1 MTSRSDS
8 QPRGRRGGRNKPSQG
23 RGQGHPMVSANEFTS
38 SPVPSFQPIPYNGP
52 QCEVPGSF
60 SQSNPNHPQL
70 VPYSRIPPPLFPPED
85 STFAGDELDLEP
97 AREVYGNSS
106 TSLPSQGVVNERLRA
121 ASDMIVTKGKEI
133 DVLQKHQGTCSSRAP
148 SQECLRLFGDSLYS
162 RAYASRQSSRNA
174 SLANSSFISFHSDVN
189 SSQAPSNKN
198 TELWK
203 SYSPRDQEVLAQAHI
218 LMIYEMATNIGWPM
232 LSSGETTRKR
242 WKDTIRE
249 VLSQASAKI
258 PGELLTPT
266 KGIERLLMRAL
277 TLFRAE
283 LASRAAPFAKLFFV
297 NDDPAVKTNATLLI
311 QWKESECE
319 RITDAS
325 DASHFFMHERDDEG
339 RIIQWFGNR
348 HLESFHVNFWYMCDC
363 SPMKAEV
370 AKDIETTP
378 LQMYTLSAVAL
389 FYAMKRKSRRF
400 NDTLP
405 HMPFTGA
412 EFSPVFEAYID
423 SLCIAMKHRVIGAR
437 LDCRL
442 KWLHQCG
449 VEKMKPCQAPPPSP
463 QKQRN
468 TIFIPPAEEIGAYES
483 YLADSQLFDRPV
495 NLPASFFTREHYPAN
510 SHPADTPVHST
521 TSTAGAS
528 CSDTR
533 LSTMEA
539 AQPSSSGGWSMELE
553 GLGLPYYQYDL

>member
-70 VPYSRIPPPLFPPED
+70 VPYSRIPLPLFPPED

-121 ASDMIVTKGKEI
+121 ASDMIV
-133 DVLQKHQGTCSSRAP
+133 
-148 SQECLRLFGDSLYS
+148 
-162 RAYASRQSSRNA
+162 
-174 SLANSSFISFHSDVN
+174 
-189 SSQAPSNKN
+189 APSNKN

-232 LSSGETTRKR
+232 LSSGETARKR
-242 WKDTIRE
+242 WKDTIHE

-339 RIIQWFGNR
+339 RIIRWFGNR
-348 HLESFHVNFWYMCDC
+348 HLESFHVNFWYTCDC

-389 FYAMKRKSRRF
+389 FYAMKRESRRF
-400 NDTLP
+400 NDTLL

-423 SLCIAMKHRVIGAR
+423 SLRIAMKHRVIGAR

-449 VEKMKPCQAPPPSP
+449 VEKMKPGQAPPPSP

-510 SHPADTPVHST
+510 SHPADTPVHGT
-521 TSTAGAS
+521 TSTAGTS
-528 CSDTR
+528 RSDTR